1 LLIAFTLAGFGI
13 YTNYIAVICA
23 KKGFVKSFIYGNCM
37 DYEKLITHTYIYLNI
52 AGILFAVA
60 LMFLAAT
67 GMSRLLVSHD
77 KTANTSIELM
87 TTDKLTR

>member
-1 LLIAFTLAGFGI
+1 
-13 YTNYIAVICA
+13 
-23 KKGFVKSFIYGNCM
+23 M